1 MSRNAIE
8 LKGVTKKF
16 SDFTLGPINLEI
28 PTGSIV
34 GYIGQNGAGKSTT
47 LKLILGLLTADAGEI
62 TVLGEKNPK
71 DAYVKDRLGVVFD
84 DLHVPEELN
93 VTDIEAFCRRV
104 YMAWD
109 REQFMNHIARFA
121 LPKKKAVKDFSRGM
135 RMKLSLA
142 IALSHGA
149 ELLLLD
155 EATSGLDPIVRDEIL
170 DELMDFMQDEMH
182 TILMSSHI
190 TSDLEKVAD
199 YIAFID
205 HGKLLFFSPKDE
217 LVETYGLV
225 SLSNE
230 EMDALD
236 PAAVVGMRTHAF
248 GKEALVV
255 RNLVPSDLR
264 VEKPSI
270 EDIMIY
276 LSKGGA
282 K

>member
-16 SDFTLGPINLEI
+16 SDFTLGPIDLEI

-84 DLHVPEELN
+84 DLHVPEEMT

-109 REQFMNHIARFA
+109 RDEFMNHIARFA

-230 EMDALD
+230 EMEALD
-236 PAAVVGMRTHAF
+236 PRAVVGMRTHAF

>member
-16 SDFTLGPINLEI
+16 SDFTLGPIDLEI

-84 DLHVPEELN
+84 DLHVPEEMT

-109 REQFMNHIARFA
+109 REQYMNHIARFA

-199 YIAFID
+199 YIAFIN

-225 SLSNE
+225 SLSTE

-236 PAAVVGMRTHAF
+236 PRAVVGARSHAF

>member
-1 MSRNAIE
+1 MCRNAIE
-8 LKGVTKKF
+8 LRGVTKRF
-16 SDFTLGPINLEI
+16 SDFTLGPIDLAI
-28 PTGSIV
+28 PKGSIV

-47 LKLILGLLTADAGEI
+47 LKRILGLLTADAGEI

-84 DLHVPEELN
+84 DLHVPEELT

-109 REQFMNHIARFA
+109 REKFMDHIARFA

-170 DELMDFMQDEMH
+170 EELMDFMQDEMH

-230 EMDALD
+230 EMAALD
-236 PAAVVGMRTHAF
+236 PRAVVGMRTHAF

>member
-16 SDFTLGPINLEI
+16 SDFTLGPIDLEI

-84 DLHVPEELN
+84 DLHVPEEMT

-109 REQFMNHIARFA
+109 RDEFMNHIARFA

-170 DELMDFMQDEMH
+170 EELMEFMQDEMH
-182 TILMSSHI
+182 TILISSHI

-230 EMDALD
+230 EMEALD
-236 PAAVVGMRTHAF
+236 PRAVVGMRTHAF

>member
-16 SDFTLGPINLEI
+16 SDFTLGPIDLEI

-84 DLHVPEELN
+84 DLHVPEEMT

-109 REQFMNHIARFA
+109 RDEFLDHIARFA

-236 PAAVVGMRTHAF
+236 PRAVVGMRTHAF

>member
-8 LKGVTKKF
+8 LKGVTKNF
-16 SDFTLGPINLEI
+16 SDFTLGPIDLEI

-84 DLHVPEELN
+84 DLHVPEELT

-109 REQFMNHIARFA
+109 RDEFMDHIARFA

-205 HGKLLFFSPKDE
+205 HGKLLFLSPKDE

-230 EMDALD
+230 EMEALD
-236 PAAVVGMRTHAF
+236 PRAVVGMRTHAF

>member
-16 SDFTLGPINLEI
+16 SDFTLGPIDLEI

-84 DLHVPEELN
+84 DLHVPEEMT

-170 DELMDFMQDEMH
+170 DELMEFMQDEMH

-230 EMDALD
+230 EMEALD
-236 PAAVVGMRTHAF
+236 PRAVVGMRTHAF

>member
-16 SDFTLGPINLEI
+16 SDFTLGPIDLEI

-84 DLHVPEELN
+84 ELHFPEELN

-109 REQFMNHIARFA
+109 RDEFMDHIARFA

-170 DELMDFMQDEMH
+170 EELMDFMQDEMH

-205 HGKLLFFSPKDE
+205 HGKLVFLSPKDE
-217 LVETYGLV
+217 LTETYGLV

-230 EMDALD
+230 EMAALD
-236 PAAVVGMRTHAF
+236 LRAVVGERSHAF

-255 RNLVPSDLR
+255 RSLVPSDL
-264 VEKPSI
+264 VVDKPSI
-270 EDIMIY
+270 EDIMLY

>member
-16 SDFTLGPINLEI
+16 SDFTLGPIDLEI

-62 TVLGEKNPK
+62 TVLGERNPK

-84 DLHVPEELN
+84 DLHVPEELT

-230 EMDALD
+230 EMEALD
-236 PAAVVGMRTHAF
+236 PRAVVGARSHAF

-255 RNLVPSDLR
+255 RNLLPSDLR

>member
-16 SDFTLGPINLEI
+16 SDFTLGPIDLEI

-84 DLHVPEELN
+84 DLHVPEELT

-109 REQFMNHIARFA
+109 REKFLDHIARFA

-170 DELMDFMQDEMH
+170 EELMDFMQDEMH
-182 TILMSSHI
+182 TILISSHI

-205 HGKLLFFSPKDE
+205 HGKLLFLSPKDE
-217 LVETYGLV
+217 LTETYGLV

-230 EMDALD
+230 EMEALD
-236 PAAVVGMRTHAF
+236 PRAVVGARSHAF

-255 RNLVPSDLR
+255 RSLVPSDLR
-264 VEKPSI
+264 VDKPSI

-276 LSKGGA
+276 LTKGGV

>member
-1 MSRNAIE
+1 MCRNAIE
-8 LKGVTKKF
+8 LRGVTKRF
-16 SDFTLGPINLEI
+16 SDFTLGPIDLAI
-28 PTGSIV
+28 PKGSIV

-84 DLHVPEELN
+84 DLHVPEELT

-109 REQFMNHIARFA
+109 RDEFMDHIARFA

-236 PAAVVGMRTHAF
+236 PRAVVGARSHAF

>member
-16 SDFTLGPINLEI
+16 SDFTLGPIDLEI

-84 DLHVPEELN
+84 DLHVPEEMT

-109 REQFMNHIARFA
+109 REEFMDYIARFA

-170 DELMDFMQDEMH
+170 EELMEFMQDEMH

-217 LVETYGLV
+217 LTETYGLV
-225 SLSNE
+225 SVSNE
-230 EMDALD
+230 EMEALD
-236 PAAVVGMRTHAF
+236 PRAVVGMRTHAF

>member
-8 LKGVTKKF
+8 LTGVTKKF
-16 SDFTLGPINLEI
+16 SDFTLGPIDLEI
-28 PTGSIV
+28 PAGSIV

-47 LKLILGLLTADAGEI
+47 LKLILGLMTPDAGEI

-109 REQFMNHIARFA
+109 RDEFLDHITRFA

-205 HGKLLFFSPKDE
+205 HGKLVFLSPKDE
-217 LVETYGLV
+217 LIETYGLV

-236 PAAVVGMRTHAF
+236 PAAVVGERSHAF
-248 GKEALVV
+248 GREALVV
-255 RNLVPSDLR
+255 RSLIPSNLH

-270 EDIMIY
+270 EDIMLY
-276 LSKGGA
+276 VSKGGA

>member
-16 SDFTLGPINLEI
+16 SDFTLGPIDLEI

-84 DLHVPEELN
+84 DLHVPEEMT

-109 REQFMNHIARFA
+109 RDEFMNHIARFA

-225 SLSNE
+225 SVSNE
-230 EMDALD
+230 EMEALD
-236 PAAVVGMRTHAF
+236 PRAVVGMRTHAF

>member
-8 LKGVTKKF
+8 LRGVTKKF
-16 SDFTLGPINLEI
+16 SDFTLGPIDLEI

-84 DLHVPEELN
+84 ELHFPEELN

-109 REQFMNHIARFA
+109 RDEFMDHIARFA

-170 DELMDFMQDEMH
+170 EELMDFMQDEMH

-205 HGKLLFFSPKDE
+205 HGKLVFLSPKDE
-217 LVETYGLV
+217 LTETYGLV

-230 EMDALD
+230 EMAALD
-236 PAAVVGMRTHAF
+236 SRAVVGERSHAF

-255 RNLVPSDLR
+255 RSLVPSDL
-264 VEKPSI
+264 VVDKPSI
-270 EDIMIY
+270 EDIMLY

>member
-16 SDFTLGPINLEI
+16 SDFTLGPIDLEI

-84 DLHVPEELN
+84 DLHVPEEMT
-93 VTDIEAFCRRV
+93 VTDTEAFCRRV

-109 REQFMNHIARFA
+109 RDEFMNHIARFA

-230 EMDALD
+230 EMEALD
-236 PAAVVGMRTHAF
+236 PRAVVGMRSHAF

-255 RNLVPSDLR
+255 RSLVPSDLR